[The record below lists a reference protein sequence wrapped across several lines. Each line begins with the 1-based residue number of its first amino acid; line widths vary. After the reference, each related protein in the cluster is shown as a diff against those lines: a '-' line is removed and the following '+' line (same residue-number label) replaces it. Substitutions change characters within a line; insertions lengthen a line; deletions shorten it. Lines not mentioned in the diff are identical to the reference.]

1 MRCNICGY
9 NSLKNFTVCPYCGKT
24 RNIIVNPADN
34 NSNIYN
40 NDSQVN
46 LLVQNSSKKI
56 PKGYSKIQSGFKFTQ
71 CVKYGEFYQN
81 YLLFDVFILVIFVS
95 VFLYISFNEE
105 KFFLDKSTI
114 FVVALAISFVFYL
127 LTNCLYNLIFNSVT
141 FIVDQNGIY
150 IKSLL
155 KKYFIEK
162 ENIKDLKFEFITRK
176 FDVFYLFNS
185 SGKKMRKRMFGR
197 SFNDSEWVSSYDS
210 HIDSSSGN
218 EKMAKRQGYNIF
230 FYVENPIF
238 INDIFVS
245 EEKKYLH
252 LVNTGISFISSL
264 EAKFLL
270 EEFKRVLNIYK

>member
-40 NDSQVN
+40 NYSQVN

-56 PKGYSKIQSGFKFTQ
+56 PKGYSQIQSGFKFTQ
-71 CVKYGEFYQN
+71 CVKDGEFYQN

-114 FVVALAISFVFYL
+114 FVVALVISFVFYL

-150 IKSLL
+150 
-155 KKYFIEK
+155 
-162 ENIKDLKFEFITRK
+162 
-176 FDVFYLFNS
+176 
-185 SGKKMRKRMFGR
+185 
-197 SFNDSEWVSSYDS
+197 
-210 HIDSSSGN
+210 
-218 EKMAKRQGYNIF
+218 
-230 FYVENPIF
+230 
-238 INDIFVS
+238 
-245 EEKKYLH
+245 
-252 LVNTGISFISSL
+252 
-264 EAKFLL
+264 
-270 EEFKRVLNIYK
+270 